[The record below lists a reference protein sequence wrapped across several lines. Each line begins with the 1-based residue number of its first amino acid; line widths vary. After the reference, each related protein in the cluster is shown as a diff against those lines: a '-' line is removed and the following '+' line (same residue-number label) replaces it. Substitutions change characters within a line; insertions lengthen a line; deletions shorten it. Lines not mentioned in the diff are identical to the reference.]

1 MLIRHCPHAGGVMP
15 EKALPHPEAQWPF
28 PQVSERFVRKV
39 KPFQAQ
45 ESDMDFFFFFIG
57 IVSVICALTYIKKTS
72 PNKHHDA

>member
-1 MLIRHCPHAGGVMP
+1 MRGASCLRRRSRTP
-15 EKALPHPEAQWPF
+15 AQWPF

-39 KPFQAQ
+39 NPFQAQ